1 MTKGRPIQSLTR
13 KWCKPRFSLIFLSS
27 KKEIRSFIW
36 IADSHLKVRQNKS
49 CYANKMFA
57 CGHTSLSLC
66 LVSDH
71 FHKITQLVPV
81 VISLTGP
88 ILDLTRV
95 LLSCLSELQGCLIM
109 EWSIDLKMFISS
121 IQICAVPFC
130 YQGFFFPRTKFRE
143 WFL

>member
-1 MTKGRPIQSLTR
+1 MKLFKGDKKLHVDCR
-13 KWCKPRFSLIFLSS
+13 LSS
-27 KKEIRSFIW
+27 KRDTKKNPVMQKKCLPV
-36 IADSHLKVRQNKS
+36 ATL
-49 CYANKMFA
+49 
-57 CGHTSLSLC
+57 SLSLC
-66 LVSDH
+66 LVTYCKS
-71 FHKITQLVPV
+71 TQLVSV

-143 WFL
+143 

>member
-36 IADSHLKVRQNKS
+36 IADSHLKVRQKKNLVMQTK
-49 CYANKMFA
+49 CLPVA
-57 CGHTSLSLC
+57 TLSLSLC
-66 LVSDH
+66 LVTYCKS
-71 FHKITQLVPV
+71 TQLVSV